1 MPYKTCLHHNSIPFD
16 QEWWRVTSN
25 RNVSDSMSYE
35 PFSKTNFRI
44 SDNTVSILEMMNNLF
59 CKSRWWSK
67 MECFTN
73 WFEVGFRCGKC
84 HRFVYG
90 SSDPMDYGDHR
101 VFHKSSK
108 GLNVVSFVLVFV
120 FHCLLYY
127 ENWEVAANY
136 HWQQHVSFAHFP
148 SSTQLHTSYSRW

>member
-120 FHCLLYY
+120 FSFPTLLWKLRSSC
-127 ENWEVAANY
+127 ELSLTATCFFRSFPLFNPAAY
-136 HWQQHVSFAHFP
+136 FV
-148 SSTQLHTSYSRW
+148 L